1 MTIDHG
7 NHDDDDDDHD
17 DDDDYQHGDGHDYYE
32 SHDHENQVPHW
43 DVINEMVD
51 EGAENHTFYLDHS
64 GDPLIR
70 WRKI

>member
-1 MTIDHG
+1 MILDQDHQDRLSTELIV
-7 NHDDDDDDHD
+7 NENVNINCDHNCD
-17 DDDDYQHGDGHDYYE
+17 FL
-32 SHDHENQVPHW
+32 NKVPHW

-70 WRKI
+70 